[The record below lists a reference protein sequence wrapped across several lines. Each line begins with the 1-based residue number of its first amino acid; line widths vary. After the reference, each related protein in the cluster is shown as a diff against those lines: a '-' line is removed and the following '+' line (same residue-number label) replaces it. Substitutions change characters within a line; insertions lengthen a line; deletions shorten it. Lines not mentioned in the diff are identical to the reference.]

1 MSSWSCP
8 HDAEGVCQLV
18 RGARCEPGMRGCILH
33 GRYRFLQDELRGGSL
48 VVVGHATQ
56 LQERFYAITTPH
68 RHRIDVLERLMTP
81 SPDDATTEPPSG
93 PR

>member
-33 GRYRFLQDELRGGSL
+33 GRYRFLQDELRGG
-48 VVVGHATQ
+48 
-56 LQERFYAITTPH
+56 ERKPEKAAPA
-68 RHRIDVLERLMTP
+68 EAP
-81 SPDDATTEPPSG
+81 EPKA
-93 PR
+93 RR